1 MKKKYLKSRESLAKK
16 VDARLLVSYD
26 RTRKNMRNGLAVVP
40 VTRNACGGC
49 FNIVPAQKQAEV
61 REKKKIIICEHCG
74 RILADV
80 IEVIEPEVVPKRRT
94 KRATTKKVAA
104 KK

>member
-1 MKKKYLKSRESLAKK
+1 
-16 VDARLLVSYD
+16 
-26 RTRKNMRNGLAVVP
+26 MRNGLAVVP
-40 VTRNACGGC
+40 VNRNACGGC

-104 KK
+104 KKVAAKK